1 MPDKHISAMTETP
14 TGPGQPMPF
23 GDKFAAAAFIC
34 VILGG
39 AWQIIQASQQVEW
52 REVPHAWVDFRQGK
66 TANVLE
72 KQLDQKLPERT
83 TLIAAAN
90 SVRFLLLRSGGD
102 QVRVGRDGWLFFTD
116 ELRFHA
122 EAKSHLTARADL
134 LGAAASALER
144 HDVKL
149 VIALVP
155 DKARVYPEHLAG
167 GRIPDYN
174 RTRYQDALGALQQRN
189 VNVVDLL
196 KPLMLAAANGEVYYR
211 SDTHWN
217 QAGAQVAAE
226 AIASEV
232 RRLNADLDTT
242 AFATEK
248 SAVET
253 ERAGDLTRLMGLA
266 NAPNFLRS
274 PPDHETLMITRQ
286 TSADSG
292 GGLFGDA
299 SVPVVLTGTSY
310 SLRGN
315 FHGFLQQALAAK
327 VLNTAKDGSGFLHAA
342 TQYLKDEAFRSSRPK
357 ILIWEVPERFL
368 GMKLEGEAKWVQT
381 VGLHQ

>member
-1 MPDKHISAMTETP
+1 MPDQNISTTTLLTAR
-14 TGPGQPMPF
+14 QSNSMPLS
-23 GDKFAAAAFIC
+23 DKLAAAIFLCAM
-34 VILGG
+34 LGG
-39 AWQIIQASQQVEW
+39 AWQIIRAAQQVEW
-52 REVPHAWVDFRQGK
+52 VDVPHTWMDFREGK
-66 TANVLE
+66 TANSLE

-90 SVRFLLLRSGGD
+90 SLRYLFLHSGGD

-122 EAKSHLTARADL
+122 DAESHLNARTDL
-134 LGAAASALER
+134 LGAASSALER
-144 HDVKL
+144 DGVKL

-155 DKARVYPEHLAG
+155 DKARVYPEHLAE

-174 RTRYQDALGALQQRN
+174 RARYQDAISALQQRN
-189 VNVVDLL
+189 IKVVDLL
-196 KPLMLAAANGEVYYR
+196 KPLKLAAANSEVYYR
-211 SDTHWN
+211 SDTHWS

-226 AIASEV
+226 AVATEV
-232 RRLNADLDTT
+232 RRLNAELGAT

-248 SAVET
+248 SGIET
-253 ERAGDLTRLMGLA
+253 ERPGDLIRLMGLE
-266 NAPNFLRS
+266 NTPNVLR
-274 PPDHETLMITRQ
+274 PLPDRETLTITRQ

-327 VLNTAKDGSGFLHAA
+327 VLNTAKDGGGFLTAA
-342 TQYLKDEAFRSSRPK
+342 TQYLKDDAFRSSKPK
-357 ILIWEVPERFL
+357 VLIWEVPERFL
-368 GMKLEGEAKWVQT
+368 GMKLEGEEKWLQT
-381 VGLHQ
+381 VGLR